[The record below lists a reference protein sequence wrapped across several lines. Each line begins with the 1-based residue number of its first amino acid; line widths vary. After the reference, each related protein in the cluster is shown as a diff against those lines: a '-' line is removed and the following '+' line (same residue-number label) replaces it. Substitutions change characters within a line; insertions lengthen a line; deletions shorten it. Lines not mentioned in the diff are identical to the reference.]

1 MHAISAGI
9 IFISLFNYKMMETV
23 LSTPAYPILN
33 SSEVK
38 YANTDKTTHGISG
51 FFPAIVT
58 MIAEDGDN
66 FFRYL
71 KDLGL
76 SRENDLV
83 VLSSRHHYF
92 YDENELKH
100 VKTLVNLRKL
110 NLIKYLEEFLYT
122 LVQVLPPDT
131 KFLGCFYNYEDSEK
145 NEAYFLRPIKRLGHK
160 ISTLYSGNEKILNR
174 TRVTEILESFG
185 FKIIDMTEMN
195 GLTYFCAQNLRKQ
208 AELRA

>member
-1 MHAISAGI
+1 
-9 IFISLFNYKMMETV
+9 MESI
-23 LSTPAYPILN
+23 LSTPAPAYPIIN

-38 YANTDKTTHGISG
+38 HANNDKTTHGISG

-76 SRENDLV
+76 SRENNIV

-92 YDENELKH
+92 YDENELKN
-100 VKTLVNLRKL
+100 VSTLINLRKL
-110 NLIKYLEEFLYT
+110 NRIKYLEEFLYT

-131 KFLGCFYNYEDSEK
+131 KFLGCFSDFEVSEK
-145 NEAYFLRPIKRLGHK
+145 SETAFVRPIKRLKLK
-160 ISTLYSGNEKILNR
+160 ISSLYSGNEKMLNR
-174 TRVTEILESFG
+174 NKVSEILESFG
-185 FKIIDMTEMN
+185 FKIIDMTDMN
-195 GLTYFCAQNLRKQ
+195 GLTYFCAQNLRKPV
-208 AELRA
+208 ELRA

>member
-1 MHAISAGI
+1 
-9 IFISLFNYKMMETV
+9 MMETI
-23 LSTPAYPILN
+23 LSTPTYPIFN
-33 SSEVK
+33 SAEVK
-38 YANTDKTTHGISG
+38 HANTDKTTHGISG

-92 YDENELKH
+92 YDENELRH
-100 VKTLVNLRKL
+100 VRTLVNLRKL
-110 NLIKYLEEFLYT
+110 NLIKYLDEFLYT

-131 KFLGCFYNYEDSEK
+131 KFLGCFNNYEDSEK
-145 NEAYFLRPIKRLGHK
+145 SEKSFLRPIKRLGHK
-160 ISTLYSGNEKILNR
+160 ISNLYSGNERILNR
-174 TRVTEILESFG
+174 NKVTEILESFG

>member
-1 MHAISAGI
+1 
-9 IFISLFNYKMMETV
+9 MMESI
-23 LSTPAYPILN
+23 LSTPAYPIIN

-38 YANTDKTTHGISG
+38 HANNDKSTHGISG
-51 FFPAIVT
+51 FFPAIVS

-76 SRENDLV
+76 SRENNLV

-92 YDENELKH
+92 YDENELKN
-100 VKTLVNLRKL
+100 VRTLINLRKL
-110 NLIKYLEEFLYT
+110 NLIKYLDEFLYT

-131 KFLGCFYNYEDSEK
+131 KFIGCFSDFEISEK
-145 NEAYFLRPIKRLGHK
+145 SETSLLRPIKYLGHK
-160 ISTLYSGNEKILNR
+160 ISNLYSGNEKILSRN
-174 TRVTEILESFG
+174 RVTEILESFG

-195 GLTYFCAQNLRKQ
+195 GLTYFCAQNLRKPV
-208 AELRA
+208 ELRA

>member
-1 MHAISAGI
+1 MFADIT
-9 IFISLFNYKMMETV
+9 FIPLLNCQMMET
-23 LSTPAYPILN
+23 ILN
-33 SSEVK
+33 TETYQFFNGPQVMHPDS
-38 YANTDKTTHGISG
+38 DKSTHGISG

-76 SRENDLV
+76 SRENNLV

-100 VKTLVNLRKL
+100 VKTLINLRKL
-110 NLIKYLEEFLYT
+110 NMIKYLDEFLFT
-122 LVQVLPPDT
+122 LVQVLPTDT
-131 KFLGCFYNYEDSEK
+131 KFLGCFSDCDDSVK
-145 NEAYFLRPIKRLGHK
+145 NDRSFFRPLKHLGHK
-160 ISTLYSGNEKILNR
+160 ISNLYPGNERVLNKNK
-174 TRVTEILESFG
+174 VMEMLESYG
-185 FKIIDMTEMN
+185 FQIIDMTGMN
-195 GLTYFCAQNLRKQ
+195 GLTYFCAKYNGKP